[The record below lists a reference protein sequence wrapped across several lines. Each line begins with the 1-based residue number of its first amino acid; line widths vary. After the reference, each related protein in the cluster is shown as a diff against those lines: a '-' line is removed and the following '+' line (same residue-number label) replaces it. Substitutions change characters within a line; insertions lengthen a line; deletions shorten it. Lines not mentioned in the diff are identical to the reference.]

1 MTFPKQNVLTSD
13 KESQFSDS
21 LDMYQAGK
29 HIDFS
34 ICSPHT
40 FLEYLPAGPVQDAKG
55 KKIQKSSLCPPSWWG
70 HKPL

>member
-1 MTFPKQNVLTSD
+1 MTLPKQNVLTSD

-29 HIDFS
+29 RIDFS

-55 KKIQKSSLCPPSWWG
+55 KKNTKIQSLPSKLVG
-70 HKPL
+70 A